1 MITPTTTSEDLGFLP
16 EVLNCKE
23 VADLLGIHVKTVRA
37 YIVQGEMR
45 AARLGKYYRIRKEW
59 VVEFLDQ
66 QSRFH

>member
-1 MITPTTTSEDLGFLP
+1 MITPTTTSEDLGLLP
-16 EVLNCKE
+16 EVLDCKE

-37 YIVQGEMR
+37 YVARGEMR

-66 QSRFH
+66 QTHFH